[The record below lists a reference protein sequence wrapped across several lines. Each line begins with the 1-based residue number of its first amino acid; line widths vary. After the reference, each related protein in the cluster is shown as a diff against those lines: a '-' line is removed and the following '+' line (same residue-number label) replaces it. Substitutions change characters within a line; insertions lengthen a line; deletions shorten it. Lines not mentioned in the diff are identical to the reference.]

1 MLCDEVACFSFRGMS
16 KWTRLHCSHLWGL
29 LTAVILKFSRLP
41 SWASEASL
49 RTIFWPRFWMA
60 WPLLALSRRE
70 VRLTAPVIS
79 LTRYCTG
86 MHHFRMNFGTLWC
99 SCMMRLSLCQCDL
112 TIKCVS
118 ILLTDSLE
126 ERTVKYFVVLL
137 EPHPSRYVLKQQS
150 GYQHFGMS
158 QSVPMPLPA

>member
-16 KWTRLHCSHLWGL
+16 IWTRLHCSHLWGL

-70 VRLTAPVIS
+70 VHLTAPVIS

-86 MHHFRMNFGTLWC
+86 MHHFRMNFGTLWS

-112 TIKCVS
+112 
-118 ILLTDSLE
+118 E
-126 ERTVKYFVVLL
+126 ETTVKYYVILL
-137 EPHPSRYVLKQQS
+137 GPHPSRYVLKQQS
-150 GYQHFGMS
+150 GMFGMS
-158 QSVPMPLPA
+158 QSVPIPLQA